1 MKTRSTMYEALY
13 EAGYRPVYEKSS
25 RVPYEPVHE
34 REQELLRECEAKLR
48 DCTSWDDIMMAV
60 Q

>member
-1 MKTRSTMYEALY
+1 MYEALY
-13 EAGYRPVYEKSS
+13 EAGYSPVYEKPS
-25 RVPYEPVHE
+25 RVPYEHVHE